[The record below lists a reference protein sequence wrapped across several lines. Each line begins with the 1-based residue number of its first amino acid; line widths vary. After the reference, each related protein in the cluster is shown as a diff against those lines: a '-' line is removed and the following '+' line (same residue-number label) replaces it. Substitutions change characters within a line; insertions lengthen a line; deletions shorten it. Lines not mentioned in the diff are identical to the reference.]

1 MQLVPRPL
9 RRSQNHSHR
18 IVTNGYKCVLIN
30 STAFVDWADLS
41 ESVFAFSFSRFS
53 NFSVF
58 VKIYETALRRSRQM
72 LPGMTSMLMLML
84 FRKKYSSPSWELELR
99 PPRGRYGERPQRDS
113 V

>member
-84 FRKKYSSPSWELELR
+84 FRKKYSFLPL
-99 PPRGRYGERPQRDS
+99 YFT
-113 V
+113 VFKNINFFFK